1 MAHGKT
7 TEMFL
12 VEGTADG
19 LVTAE
24 LSNWNGKAIRIP
36 RTEVDACQRD
46 DIQGVGVYL
55 LFCKDDN
62 GADSVYIGEAE
73 NILKRLRQHLTDYK
87 NDKEQYYWSTA
98 VCFVG
103 TDLNKALI
111 RYLEWRLV
119 DKTKKCGRYA
129 VLTKATYGS
138 TVLKESQ
145 VASMEEFLDNIAVL
159 LNALGYRVLVPVKK
173 SSSKTKVLN
182 CIGNKAQAKG
192 FVSPAGFTVMSG
204 STVSDHLADHFT
216 PDDHRY
222 SALRSVSR
230 EPKKRESRRPAPSQR
245 HLLSQVQA
253 LRQCRIPDKADRQ
266 PLHER
271 EARAVPHVQ
280 GNDDGMP
287 WQVRDIRHVRQGQKT
302 HVRA

>member
-7 TEMFL
+7 IEMFL
-12 VEGTADG
+12 VEGMADG

-145 VASMEEFLDNIAVL
+145 VASMEEFLDNVEVL
-159 LNALGYRVLVPVKK
+159 LSALGFRVLVPVKK
-173 SSSKTKVLN
+173 ATTKTKVLT
-182 CIGNKAQAKG
+182 CDGNNSHAKG
-192 FVSPAGFTVMSG
+192 FVSSAGFTVMSG
-204 STVSDHLADHFT
+204 SKVSDHTAAHFT
-216 PDDHRY
+216 PSKHKY
-222 SALRSVSR
+222 AALRANLEIDGTIVNGAFTKDYEFS
-230 EPKKRESRRPAPSQR
+230 APSAASSVVLGR
-245 HLLSQVQA
+245 SSSGGKEWKAADGTLLKD
-253 LRQCRIPDKADRQ
+253 L
-266 PLHER
+266 
-271 EARAVPHVQ
+271 
-280 GNDDGMP
+280 
-287 WQVRDIRHVRQGQKT
+287 
-302 HVRA
+302 